1 MVSTMNVLLNE
12 YISLT
17 SKQKNSQKIAFFM
30 KNFSYSNI
38 TPLNFTSRI
47 SKKDISIDNIKFKVG
62 DIVYVFLTK
71 ISKCPFTKLTSMPF
85 GMGSH
90 KCPGNI
96 IADSILEKSKR
107 ALFYLSGNSVTD
119 FTDIKISTISKFNPD
134 TVLSFSEEY

>member
-1 MVSTMNVLLNE
+1 
-12 YISLT
+12 
-17 SKQKNSQKIAFFM
+17 
-30 KNFSYSNI
+30 
-38 TPLNFTSRI
+38 
-47 SKKDISIDNIKFKVG
+47 
-62 DIVYVFLTK
+62 
-71 ISKCPFTKLTSMPF
+71 MPF